1 MLPVYL
7 LIASLVIG
15 ADSSESHCLGSDVL
29 CTTADYQLRRYK
41 ESVWVGTHVDVS
53 ISPKVDTFMQLLISY
68 TRGENSAGLRI
79 QSNGQF
85 LISFTGDGEI
95 TMYLL
100 VPEELWENPPTPTS
114 PQAFITRFPT
124 MDVLSRRIRWNAMTQ
139 ANDFNRTLTE
149 QNAKFNNSF
158 FFMSF
163 CKGKVRRSIHGH
175 EMDFAMQGSGGRA
188 TTASPRASRRG
199 RKHRCRA
206 SSSQGRCQK
215 PSNTYLNPFAGVAV
229 FQLEGAD
236 EHTTTAPPMPTRL
249 DRADEHTTTAPPVPT
264 RLDRADEHTTTAPPM
279 PTRLDRADEH
289 TTTAPPMPTRL
300 DRKSRCRTSSSQR
313 RCKKPSVGQFSP
325 LVGMAVFQ
333 LEGAE
338 ENTTTAPPVPTRLD
352 RLSKRSIRTPAGA
365 FTSGGRSFWGTE
377 VSMGGVSYDFSSMP
391 AGNEVWFVATG
402 EMDCPL
408 M

>member
-15 ADSSESHCLGSDVL
+15 ADLSESHCLGSDVL

-53 ISPKVDTFMQLLISY
+53 ISPKVDTFMQPLISY
-68 TRGENSAGLRI
+68 TRGENSAGLWI

-95 TMYLL
+95 TMYIL

-114 PQAFITRFPT
+114 PQTFITRFPT
-124 MDVLSRRIRWNAMTQ
+124 MDVLSRRILWNAMTQ

-158 FFMSF
+158 FFVSF
-163 CKGKVRRSIHGH
+163 CTGKVRRSV
-175 EMDFAMQGSGGRA
+175 RA
-188 TTASPRASRRG
+188 PGKGPDRPAITAPPRASRRG
-199 RKHRCRA
+199 RKR
-206 SSSQGRCQK
+206 
-215 PSNTYLNPFAGVAV
+215 
-229 FQLEGAD
+229 
-236 EHTTTAPPMPTRL
+236 
-249 DRADEHTTTAPPVPT
+249 
-264 RLDRADEHTTTAPPM
+264 
-279 PTRLDRADEH
+279 
-289 TTTAPPMPTRL
+289 
-300 DRKSRCRTSSSQR
+300 RCRTSSSQR
-313 RCKKPSVGQFSP
+313 RCKKPSNTYLSP
-325 LVGMAVFQ
+325 LAGMAGFQLEGFPHLSPLAGMPGFQLEGKVRRSIRAPGKGPDRPAITAPPRASRRGRKRKLRASPPPRRLVGHLSPLAGVAVFQ
-333 LEGAE
+333 LEGAD

-352 RLSKRSIRTPAGA
+352 RLSKRSIRTSAGA

-402 EMDCPL
+402 EMDCPHI
-408 M
+408 

>member
-68 TRGENSAGLRI
+68 TRGGNSAGLRI

-124 MDVLSRRIRWNAMTQ
+124 MDVFSRRIRWNAMTL

-158 FFMSF
+158 FFVSF
-163 CKGKVRRSIHGH
+163 CTGNVRRSK
-175 EMDFAMQGSGGRA
+175 RA
-188 TTASPRASRRG
+188 PG
-199 RKHRCRA
+199 K
-206 SSSQGRCQK
+206 GK
-215 PSNTYLNPFAGVAV
+215 
-229 FQLEGAD
+229 
-236 EHTTTAPPMPTRL
+236 
-249 DRADEHTTTAPPVPT
+249 
-264 RLDRADEHTTTAPPM
+264 
-279 PTRLDRADEH
+279 
-289 TTTAPPMPTRL
+289 
-300 DRKSRCRTSSSQR
+300 R
-313 RCKKPSVGQFSP
+313 RCKTSPPPRRCNVSLPFFLSP

-333 LEGAE
+333 LEGAD

-352 RLSKRSIRTPAGA
+352 RLSKRSIRTSAGA

-402 EMDCPL
+402 EMDCPHI
-408 M
+408 

>member
-68 TRGENSAGLRI
+68 TRGENSAGLWI
-79 QSNGQF
+79 KSNGQF
-85 LISFTGDGEI
+85 LISFTGDAEM

-100 VPEELWENPPTPTS
+100 VPEELWGNPPTPTS

-124 MDVLSRRIRWNAMTQ
+124 MDVLSWRIRWNAMTQ

-158 FFMSF
+158 FFVSF
-163 CKGKVRRSIHGH
+163 CKGMVRRSVSAPGKGPDRPAI
-175 EMDFAMQGSGGRA
+175 AA
-188 TTASPRASRRG
+188 LPRASRRG
-199 RKHRCRA
+199 RKRKLRA
-206 SSSQGRCQK
+206 SPPPRRLVGHLS
-215 PSNTYLNPFAGVAV
+215 PLAGVAV

-236 EHTTTAPPMPTRL
+236 
-249 DRADEHTTTAPPVPT
+249 
-264 RLDRADEHTTTAPPM
+264 
-279 PTRLDRADEH
+279 
-289 TTTAPPMPTRL
+289 
-300 DRKSRCRTSSSQR
+300 
-313 RCKKPSVGQFSP
+313 
-325 LVGMAVFQ
+325 
-333 LEGAE
+333 

-352 RLSKRSIRTPAGA
+352 R
-365 FTSGGRSFWGTE
+365 RSFWGTE

-402 EMDCPL
+402 EMDCPHI
-408 M
+408 

>member
-15 ADSSESHCLGSDVL
+15 ADLSESHCLGSDVL

-53 ISPKVDTFMQLLISY
+53 ISPKVDTFMQPLISY
-68 TRGENSAGLRI
+68 TRGENSAGLWI

-95 TMYLL
+95 TMYIL

-114 PQAFITRFPT
+114 PQTFITRFPT
-124 MDVLSRRIRWNAMTQ
+124 MDVLSRRILWNAMTQ

-158 FFMSF
+158 FFVSF
-163 CKGKVRRSIHGH
+163 CTGPDRPAI
-175 EMDFAMQGSGGRA
+175 
-188 TTASPRASRRG
+188 TAPPRASRRG
-199 RKHRCRA
+199 RKRRCRT
-206 SSSQGRCQK
+206 SSSQRRCKK
-215 PSNTYLNPFAGVAV
+215 PSNTYLSPLAGMAG
-229 FQLEGAD
+229 FQLEGAN
-236 EHTTTAPPMPTRL
+236 
-249 DRADEHTTTAPPVPT
+249 EHTTTAPPV
-264 RLDRADEHTTTAPPM
+264 
-279 PTRLDRADEH
+279 
-289 TTTAPPMPTRL
+289 PTRL

-313 RCKKPSVGQFSP
+313 RCKKPSFPHLSP
-325 LVGMAVFQ
+325 LAGMPGFQLEGKVRRSIRAPGKGPDRPAITAPPRASRRGRKRKLRASPPPRRLVGHLSPLAGVAVFQ
-333 LEGAE
+333 LEGAD

-352 RLSKRSIRTPAGA
+352 RLSKRSIRTSAGA

-402 EMDCPL
+402 EMDCPHI
-408 M
+408 

>member
-53 ISPKVDTFMQLLISY
+53 ISPKVDTFMQPLISY
-68 TRGENSAGLRI
+68 TRGENSAGLWI
-79 QSNGQF
+79 QSNGQS

-114 PQAFITRFPT
+114 PQTFITRFPS
-124 MDVLSRRIRWNAMTQ
+124 MDVFSRRIRWNPMTQ

-158 FFMSF
+158 FFVSF
-163 CKGKVRRSIHGH
+163 CKGMVRCSV
-175 EMDFAMQGSGGRA
+175 RA
-188 TTASPRASRRG
+188 PGKGKR
-199 RKHRCRA
+199 RCRT
-206 SSSQGRCQK
+206 SSSQRRCKK
-215 PSNTYLNPFAGVAV
+215 PLFHPHSPLAGVAV
-229 FQLEGAD
+229 FQLEG
-236 EHTTTAPPMPTRL
+236 
-249 DRADEHTTTAPPVPT
+249 ADEHTTTAPPVPT
-264 RLDRADEHTTTAPPM
+264 RLDRADEHTTTAPP
-279 PTRLDRADEH
+279 
-289 TTTAPPMPTRL
+289 
-300 DRKSRCRTSSSQR
+300 
-313 RCKKPSVGQFSP
+313 
-325 LVGMAVFQ
+325 
-333 LEGAE
+333 
-338 ENTTTAPPVPTRLD
+338 VPTRLD
-352 RLSKRSIRTPAGA
+352 RLSKRSIRTSAGA

-408 M
+408 I

>member
-249 DRADEHTTTAPPVPT
+249 DRADEHTTTAPP
-264 RLDRADEHTTTAPPM
+264 
-279 PTRLDRADEH
+279 
-289 TTTAPPMPTRL
+289 MPTRL

>member
-53 ISPKVDTFMQLLISY
+53 ISPKVDTFMQPLISY
-68 TRGENSAGLRI
+68 TRGENSAGLWI
-79 QSNGQF
+79 QSNGQS

-114 PQAFITRFPT
+114 PQTFITRFPS
-124 MDVLSRRIRWNAMTQ
+124 MDVFSRRIRWNPMTQ

-158 FFMSF
+158 FFVSF
-163 CKGKVRRSIHGH
+163 CKGMVRCSV
-175 EMDFAMQGSGGRA
+175 RA
-188 TTASPRASRRG
+188 PG
-199 RKHRCRA
+199 KGCRT
-206 SSSQGRCQK
+206 SSSQRRCKK
-215 PSNTYLNPFAGVAV
+215 PLFHPHSPLAGVAV
-229 FQLEGAD
+229 FQLEG
-236 EHTTTAPPMPTRL
+236 
-249 DRADEHTTTAPPVPT
+249 ADEHTTTAPPVPT
-264 RLDRADEHTTTAPPM
+264 RLDRADEHTTTAPPV
-279 PTRLDRADEH
+279 
-289 TTTAPPMPTRL
+289 PTRL

-352 RLSKRSIRTPAGA
+352 RLSKRSIRTSAGA

-408 M
+408 I

>member
-7 LIASLVIG
+7 LIASLVTG
-15 ADSSESHCLGSDVL
+15 ADLTESPCLLSDVL

-53 ISPKVDTFMQLLISY
+53 ISPKVDTSMQRLLSY
-68 TRGENSAGLRI
+68 TRGGNSAELWI

-158 FFMSF
+158 FFVSF
-163 CKGKVRRSIHGH
+163 CKGRS
-175 EMDFAMQGSGGRA
+175 RCK
-188 TTASPRASRRG
+188 TSPRPRRYNKRQFG
-199 RKHRCRA
+199 QY
-206 SSSQGRCQK
+206 S
-215 PSNTYLNPFAGVAV
+215 PLAGTAV

-236 EHTTTAPPMPTRL
+236 EHTTTAPS
-249 DRADEHTTTAPPVPT
+249 VPT
-264 RLDRADEHTTTAPPM
+264 RLDRSGGRVTTASPRASRPGSKRRCNTSPP
-279 PTRLDRADEH
+279 A
-289 TTTAPPMPTRL
+289 
-300 DRKSRCRTSSSQR
+300 R
-313 RCKKPSVGQFSP
+313 RCKGRLFSFLGP
-325 LVGMAVFQ
+325 F
-333 LEGAE
+333 EGL
-338 ENTTTAPPVPTRLD
+338 R
-352 RLSKRSIRTPAGA
+352 KRSIRTSAGA
-365 FTSGGRSFWGTE
+365 LTSGERSFWGAE
-377 VSMGGVSYDFSSMP
+377 VSIG
-391 AGNEVWFVATG
+391 GNEVWFVATG